1 MNTESKIQSKI
12 IQDLENQGYYVLK
25 LIQTNKPGIP
35 DLLALKQNE
44 VYFVE
49 VKTDKGKANKLQL
62 YRHKELEKFGF
73 KVEIKKQV

>member
-1 MNTESKIQSKI
+1 
-12 IQDLENQGYYVLK
+12 LK

-49 VKTDKGKANKLQL
+49 VKTDKGKASKLQL